1 MISVKELRPGNLVK
15 DKAGDI
21 WRVGCVTGMR
31 NESGSLILE
40 REVDDGIMKLTQQQ
54 TQKWYSGEDD
64 VMPIEIDDNLLDA
77 IGFKS
82 DKNRDVYRGHGMTM
96 EVFGDE
102 YYLGLRDMEGNLSE
116 LIQIRYLHN
125 LQNISM
131 DLYGRDINTE
141 RLYDRSGE

>member
-40 REVDDGIMKLTQQQ
+40 REV
-54 TQKWYSGEDD
+54 DD

-102 YYLGLRDMEGNLSE
+102 YYLGLRDMEDNLSE

-131 DLYGRDINTE
+131 DLYERDINTE

>member
-21 WRVGCVTGMR
+21 WRVGCVTGMC

-40 REVDDGIMKLTQQQ
+40 RKVDDGIM
-54 TQKWYSGEDD
+54 KWYSGEDD

-96 EVFGDE
+96 EVLATSIISD
-102 YYLGLRDMEGNLSE
+102 LGIWRM
-116 LIQIRYLHN
+116 
-125 LQNISM
+125 
-131 DLYGRDINTE
+131 T
-141 RLYDRSGE
+141 

>member
-40 REVDDGIMKLTQQQ
+40 REVDDGIM
-54 TQKWYSGEDD
+54 KWYSGEDD

-102 YYLGLRDMEGNLSE
+102 YYLGLMDMEDNLRE
-116 LIQIRYLHN
+116 LIQIRNLHN

-131 DLYGRDINTE
+131 DLYERDINTE

>member
-21 WRVGCVTGMR
+21 WRVGCVTGMC

-40 REVDDGIMKLTQQQ
+40 RKVDDGIM
-54 TQKWYSGEDD
+54 KWYSGEDD

-102 YYLGLRDMEGNLSE
+102 YYLGFRDMEDDLSE

-131 DLYGRDINTE
+131 DLYERDINTE

>member
-21 WRVGCVTGMR
+21 WRVGCVTGMC

-40 REVDDGIMKLTQQQ
+40 RKVDDGIM
-54 TQKWYSGEDD
+54 KWYSGEDD

-102 YYLGLRDMEGNLSE
+102 YYLGLMDMEDDLSE

-131 DLYGRDINTE
+131 DLYGRDINME

>member
-21 WRVGCVTGMR
+21 WRVGCVTGMC

-40 REVDDGIMKLTQQQ
+40 RKVDDGIM
-54 TQKWYSGEDD
+54 KWYSGEDD
-64 VMPIEIDDNLLDA
+64 VMPIEIGDNLLDA

-102 YYLGLRDMEGNLSE
+102 YYLGLRDM
-116 LIQIRYLHN
+116 R
-125 LQNISM
+125 M
-131 DLYGRDINTE
+131 T
-141 RLYDRSGE
+141 

>member
-21 WRVGCVTGMR
+21 RRVGCVTGMC

-40 REVDDGIMKLTQQQ
+40 RKVDDGIM
-54 TQKWYSGEDD
+54 KWYSGEDD

-102 YYLGLRDMEGNLSE
+102 YYLGLMDMEDDLSE

>member
-21 WRVGCVTGMR
+21 WRVGCVTGMC

-40 REVDDGIMKLTQQQ
+40 RKVDDGIMK
-54 TQKWYSGEDD
+54 WYSGEND

-102 YYLGLRDMEGNLSE
+102 HYLGLRDMEDDLSE

-131 DLYGRDINTE
+131 DLYERDINTE

>member
-31 NESGSLILE
+31 NKSGSLILE
-40 REVDDGIMKLTQQQ
+40 REVDDGIMK
-54 TQKWYSGEDD
+54 WYLGEDD
-64 VMPIEIDDNLLDA
+64 DLLDA

-102 YYLGLRDMEGNLSE
+102 YYLGLRDMEDDLSE

-131 DLYGRDINTE
+131 DLYERDINTE

>member
-40 REVDDGIMKLTQQQ
+40 REVDDGIMK
-54 TQKWYSGEDD
+54 WHSGEDD

-102 YYLGLRDMEGNLSE
+102 YYLGLMDMED
-116 LIQIRYLHN
+116 N

-131 DLYGRDINTE
+131 DLYERDINTE

>member
-21 WRVGCVTGMR
+21 WRVGCVTGMC
-31 NESGSLILE
+31 NESGSLIIE
-40 REVDDGIMKLTQQQ
+40 RKVDDGIM
-54 TQKWYSGEDD
+54 KWYSGEDD

-102 YYLGLRDMEGNLSE
+102 YYLGLMDMEDDLSE

>member
-40 REVDDGIMKLTQQQ
+40 REVDDGIMK
-54 TQKWYSGEDD
+54 WYSGEDD

-96 EVFGDE
+96 EIFGDE
-102 YYLGLRDMEGNLSE
+102 YHLGLRDMEDNLSE

-131 DLYGRDINTE
+131 DLYERDINTE

>member
-40 REVDDGIMKLTQQQ
+40 REVDDGIM
-54 TQKWYSGEDD
+54 KWYSGEDD

-102 YYLGLRDMEGNLSE
+102 YYLGLMDMEGDLSE

>member
-40 REVDDGIMKLTQQQ
+40 REVDDGIM
-54 TQKWYSGEDD
+54 KWYSGEDD

-102 YYLGLRDMEGNLSE
+102 YYLGLRAMEDNLSE

>member
-1 MISVKELRPGNLVK
+1 MISAKELRIGDLVK
-15 DKAGDI
+15 DKAGNI

-31 NESGSLILE
+31 NESKSLILE
-40 REVDDGIMKLTQQQ
+40 CEVDDGIM
-54 TQKWYSGEDD
+54 KWYSGEDD
-64 VMPIEIDDNLLDA
+64 VMPIEINDDLLDV

-82 DKNRDVYRGHGMTM
+82 DKNRDVYRGNGMTM
-96 EVFGDE
+96 DVFGDE
-102 YYLGLRDMEGNLSE
+102 YYLGLRDMEDDLRE

-141 RLYDRSGE
+141 RLYDRSEE